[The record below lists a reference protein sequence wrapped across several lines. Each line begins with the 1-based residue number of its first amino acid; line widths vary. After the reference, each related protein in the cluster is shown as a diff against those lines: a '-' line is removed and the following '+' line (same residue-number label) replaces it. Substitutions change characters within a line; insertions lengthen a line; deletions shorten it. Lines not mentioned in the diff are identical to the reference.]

1 MNLSKKIFAYIKITR
16 PLNVLITYLVV
27 VVAIFISEKEQTELI
42 VLILA
47 PLAAA
52 LTAAA
57 GNIVN
62 DIYDIETDRISHPNR
77 ILVLGS
83 LSIKEAWIEYWILN
97 SLSVFLAIYL
107 SPILLIIVV
116 PTIFM
121 LYIYS
126 AFLKR
131 LPLIGNV
138 IIASITALAFIY
150 GGYAVANPNAAI
162 IPAVFA
168 FLINLIREIIKDIQ
182 DIEGDLKLNFKTFPI
197 RLGIDKSKHIIVLFA
212 ITLILFT
219 LYPFM
224 QQIYKIEYFILV
236 MVFVNPVLVIC
247 IKILLDK
254 RRQTNLKMIS
264 RLLKLNMLVG
274 LVAIYLGK

>member
-1 MNLSKKIFAYIKITR
+1 MNLSKKIFGYIKITR
-16 PLNVLITYLVV
+16 PLNVLITFLVV
-27 VVAIFISEKEQTELI
+27 IVAILIAEKEQTELI

-97 SLSVFLAIYL
+97 VVSVFIAIYL
-107 SPILLIIVV
+107 SPTLLMIVLL
-116 PTIFM
+116 TIFL

-131 LPLIGNV
+131 LPLIGNI
-138 IIASITALAFIY
+138 IIALITGLAFIY
-150 GGYAVANPNAAI
+150 GGYAVGNPEAAI

-168 FLINLIREIIKDIQ
+168 FLINLIREIVKDIQ

-197 RLGIDKSKHIIVLFA
+197 RLGIEASKHIIVL
-212 ITLILFT
+212 ITIVLILFT
-219 LYPFM
+219 LYPFI

-236 MVFVNPVLVIC
+236 MVFVNPVLVMC

-254 RRQTNLKMIS
+254 HRQTNLKMIS
-264 RLLKLNMLVG
+264 RLLKLNMIVG
-274 LVAIYLGK
+274 LIAIYIGK

>member
-1 MNLSKKIFAYIKITR
+1 MNFSKKTFAFIKITR
-16 PLNVLITYLVV
+16 PINVLITFLVV
-27 VVAIFISEKEQTELI
+27 IVAILIAGKEQTELI
-42 VLILA
+42 VIILV

-52 LTAAA
+52 LIAAA

-77 ILVLGS
+77 ILVLES
-83 LSIKEAWIEYWILN
+83 LSIKEVWIEYWTLN
-97 SLSVFLAIYL
+97 LVSVFIAIYL
-107 SPILLIIVV
+107 SPILLIIVLI
-116 PTIFM
+116 TIFL

-131 LPLIGNV
+131 LPLIGNI

-150 GGYAVANPNAAI
+150 GGYAVENPKAAI

-168 FLINLIREIIKDIQ
+168 FLINLIREIVKDIQ
-182 DIEGDLKLNFKTFPI
+182 DIEGDLKLNYKTFPI
-197 RLGIDKSKHIIVLFA
+197 RLGLDASKHLIVL
-212 ITLILFT
+212 ITIVLILST
-219 LYPFM
+219 LYPFIL
-224 QQIYKIEYFILV
+224 QIYKIEYFILV

-247 IKILLDK
+247 IKILLEK
-254 RRQTNLKMIS
+254 RRQADLKMIS

-274 LVAIYLGK
+274 LIAIFLGR

>member
-1 MNLSKKIFAYIKITR
+1 MNLSKKILAFIKITR
-16 PLNVLITYLVV
+16 PINVVITFLVV
-27 VVAIFISEKEQTELI
+27 VVAILISENEQTELI

-77 ILVLGS
+77 ILVLES
-83 LSIKEAWIEYWILN
+83 LSIKEAWVEYWILN
-97 SLSVFLAIYL
+97 VVSVFIAIYL

-116 PTIFM
+116 LTIFI
-121 LYIYS
+121 LFLYS

-131 LPLIGNV
+131 LPLIGNI
-138 IIASITALAFIY
+138 IIAFVTGLAFIY
-150 GGYAVANPNAAI
+150 GGYAVTNPNAAI

-197 RLGIDKSKHIIVLFA
+197 RLGIDASKHIIVLIT

-219 LYPFM
+219 LYPFI

-236 MVFVNPVLVIC
+236 MVFVNPVLVMC
-247 IKILLDK
+247 IKNLLDK

-264 RLLKLNMLVG
+264 RLLKLNMLIG
-274 LVAIYLGK
+274 LIAIYLGK